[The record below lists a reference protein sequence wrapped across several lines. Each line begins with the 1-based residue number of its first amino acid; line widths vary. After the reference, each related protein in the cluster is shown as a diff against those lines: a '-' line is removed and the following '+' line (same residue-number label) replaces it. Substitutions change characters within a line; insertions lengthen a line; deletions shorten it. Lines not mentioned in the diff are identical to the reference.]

1 MRILV
6 TSARMPF
13 ALGLIRRLAEAGHE
27 VYSSDTYESAPGNHS
42 RFLAGH
48 LVTASPRA
56 DTERFVAQ
64 VRDFCV
70 DNEIDVVVPAWE
82 EAFYLATGRA
92 AIEEVA
98 ILYTPPFETLAR
110 VHDKH
115 SFEQLVESLGIR
127 APTGVTVRS
136 DAELQAAIGRW
147 PHYFGRGVYSR
158 GGVTLLTNHGP
169 LAGRVKPEDVH
180 PTPEA
185 PWLVQEYVEG
195 PMVCTYSTFHDGR
208 ATAHCTYRAPRQFH
222 HSTGVQFESIDGRE
236 SLAVAEKIG
245 AALGYTGQMSLDF
258 VDTGD
263 GLAIIEC
270 NPRTTD
276 GVLLM
281 EADELTAGLLAGM
294 EPAGEE
300 PAEPFVVPPG
310 RLLQLDFAVF
320 SAMFSSGLRE
330 VPGTIHDLVRVR
342 GSDRGWH
349 DELPN
354 LYSFLAFCHHERL
367 SLREHEQLQVA
378 MYEDVSWDGEPIAG
392 MTAEQRAALI
402 ALHGSA
408 SP

>member
-13 ALGLIRRLAEAGHE
+13 ALSMIRQLAQAGHE
-27 VYSSDTYESAPGNHS
+27 VFSSDTYESAPGNHS
-42 RFLAGH
+42 RYLAGH
-48 LVTASPRA
+48 FVTASPREA
-56 DTERFVAQ
+56 TERFTEQ
-64 VRDFCV
+64 VRDHCA
-70 DNEIDVVVPAWE
+70 EHAIDLVVPTWE
-82 EAFYLATGRA
+82 EAFYLSTARER
-92 AIEEVA
+92 IEEVA
-98 ILYTPPFETLAR
+98 KLYTADFATLAR

-115 SFEQLVESLGIR
+115 SFEQLVESLGIH
-127 APTGVTVRS
+127 APVGVTVRS
-136 DAELQAAIGRW
+136 DGELREAIGRW

-180 PTPEA
+180 PTPAA

-195 PMVCTYSTFHDGR
+195 PMVCTYSTLHGGR
-208 ATAHCTYRAPRQFH
+208 VTAHSTYRAPRQFH
-222 HSTGVQFESIDGRE
+222 HSTGIQFESIDGAE
-236 SLAVAEKIG
+236 SLAVVEKLGAE
-245 AALGYTGQMSLDF
+245 LGYTGQMSLDF

-281 EADELTAGLLAGM
+281 EGDELARGLLD
-294 EPAGEE
+294 PA
-300 PAEPFVVPPG
+300 AEVALVPPG
-310 RLLQLDFAVF
+310 RLIQLDFAVF
-320 SAMFSSGLRE
+320 GAMFSNGLRE
-330 VPGTIHDLVRVR
+330 IPGTIHDLVEVR

-349 DELPN
+349 DQLPN

-367 SLREHEQLQVA
+367 SLREHAKLQVA

-392 MTAEQRAALI
+392 MTAAQSAALQQ
-402 ALHGSA
+402 LHG
-408 SP
+408 